1 MIAGEV
7 KDIGAA
13 PANGSDQEEVL
24 DAARNKIV
32 NRIFYGG
39 VKSRKGAAELNLMN
53 VCFFLEKM
61 Y

>member
-13 PANGSDQEEVL
+13 PANGIDKEEVL

-39 VKSRKGAAELNLMN
+39 VK
-53 VCFFLEKM
+53 
-61 Y
+61 